1 MLGTDEIQSTGVG
14 GDPGVPTIDGP
25 ITLGFP
31 ARPEPVRL
39 ARLVGAAVAG
49 SVDASLDDI
58 EDLRLAVGEA
68 CTMLVGHAA
77 TEARLEITIEPR
89 HGAIDFSAR
98 LQGGLRPDPQVDELA
113 QLVLRSLAD
122 DVDFRLDDGEAALT
136 FSWPLAGE
144 ARADSLSG
152 E

>member
-1 MLGTDEIQSTGVG
+1 MLGTDEIPPTAVG
-14 GDPGVPTIDGP
+14 DEPAPAAIAGP

-58 EDLRLAVGEA
+58 EDLRIAIGEA
-68 CTMLVGHAA
+68 CTMLVGHATPA
-77 TEARLEITIEPR
+77 ARVEITIEPR
-89 HGAIDFSAR
+89 SEVIGFTALPS
-98 LQGGLRPDPQVDELA
+98 GGLRPDPQVDELA

-122 DVDFRLDDGEAALT
+122 EVEFRVDGDEAALT
-136 FSWPLAGE
+136 FSWSLAGA
-144 ARADSLSG
+144 ARSESQSDG
-152 E
+152 

>member
-1 MLGTDEIQSTGVG
+1 MLGTDETQPAGVG
-14 GDPGVPTIDGP
+14 DDATRSVIGGP

-58 EDLRLAVGEA
+58 EDLRIAVGEA
-68 CTMLVGHAA
+68 CTMLVGHA
-77 TEARLEITIEPR
+77 TPSARVEITIEP
-89 HGAIDFSAR
+89 HDGAIDFSAQ
-98 LQGGLRPDPQVDELA
+98 LLGGLRPDPQVDDLA

-122 DVDFRLDDGEAALT
+122 HVEFRLDADAAALT
-136 FSWPLAGE
+136 FTWPVSG
-144 ARADSLSG
+144 DSSSG
-152 E
+152 SQSD